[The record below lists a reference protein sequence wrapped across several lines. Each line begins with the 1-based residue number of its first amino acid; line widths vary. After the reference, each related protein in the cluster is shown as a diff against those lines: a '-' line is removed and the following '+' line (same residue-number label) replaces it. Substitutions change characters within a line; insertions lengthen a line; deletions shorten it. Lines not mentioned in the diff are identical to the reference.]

1 MRTFIIS
8 SSSSICKAI
17 GDRCKLIRL
26 AKNLTQ
32 QQLADMV
39 GASLSS
45 MRRFESQG
53 QGSLEMFVK
62 ITQALQVVQQL
73 EPLLNQQEI
82 SIAELEKQQMTQP
95 RKRARP

>member
-8 SSSSICKAI
+8 SATSICAEL

-26 AKNLTQ
+26 SRNLTQ

-39 GASLSS
+39 TASLSS
-45 MRRFESQG
+45 VRRFESQG

-73 EPLLNQQEI
+73 EPLFAQQET
-82 SIAELEKQQMTQP
+82 SIAELEKQQAVQQ

>member
-1 MRTFIIS
+1 M
-8 SSSSICKAI
+8 
-17 GDRCKLIRL
+17 IRL

-32 QQLADMV
+32 QQLSDMV

-45 MRRFESQG
+45 LRRFEAQG

-62 ITQALQVVQQL
+62 ITQALQVVHQL
-73 EPLLNQQEI
+73 EPLFTQQDA
-82 SIAELEKQQMTQP
+82 SIAELEKQQALHQ

>member
-8 SSSSICKAI
+8 SAVSICMEL
-17 GDRCKLIRL
+17 GVRCKALRL
-26 AKNLTQ
+26 SRNLTQ

-45 MRRFESQG
+45 VRRFEVQG

-73 EPLLNQQEI
+73 EPLFTQQET
-82 SIAELEKQQMTQP
+82 SIAELEKQQITQQ

>member
-8 SSSSICKAI
+8 SATSICTEL

-26 AKNLTQ
+26 SRNLTQ

-45 MRRFESQG
+45 VRRFEAQG

-73 EPLLNQQEI
+73 EPLFTHQEA
-82 SIAELEKQQMTQP
+82 SIAELEKQQTMQQ